1 MTTTETE
8 NDPAPVLHL
17 PARDIPLP
25 RHVSPAAQ
33 AILSVP
39 APPAAQEFPALEDAP
54 AWRSLIEMGN
64 DTIAQVIEPLVAG
77 LPIDVEQREFGG
89 VTGYFAAPRTPPA
102 NKRSIVLDFHSGGL
116 IMCGGPLCGTMAK
129 LMAGRLDAPLWS
141 PDYRMPPDHPYPA
154 ALDDCV
160 AAYRA
165 VLDRHRPEDIVI
177 AGGSAGGNLAAATI
191 LRARDEGLPMPA
203 GAILITPE
211 VDLTETGDSFST
223 NQGLDKA
230 LDRLMQVNLLYANGH
245 DLAHPY
251 LSPLFGDFAAGFP
264 PTILVTGTRDM
275 FLSNTV
281 RLHRALREAGI
292 RADLHVLE
300 AADHAG
306 FLGTPEQTAIDG
318 EMRQFLA
325 GIWER
330 SGDAAPPSI

>member
-1 MTTTETE
+1 MSAPET
-8 NDPAPVLHL
+8 DPAPALNN
-17 PARDIPLP
+17 PAREIPLP

-33 AILSVP
+33 AILSSP
-39 APPAAQEFPALEDAP
+39 PPPAAQGFPALGDAP
-54 AWRSLIEMGN
+54 AWRSLVKMGN
-64 DTIAQVIEPLVAG
+64 NTIAQVITPLVAD
-77 LPIDVEQREFGG
+77 LPVDVEQREFGG
-89 VTGYFAAPRTPPA
+89 INGYYAAPRNLPA
-102 NKRSIVLDFHSGGL
+102 DKGRIVLDIHSGGL
-116 IMCGGPLCGTMAK
+116 IMCGGPLCATMAK

-154 ALDDCV
+154 ALDDCL

-191 LRARDEGLPMPA
+191 LRARDEGMPLPA

-211 VDLTETGDSFST
+211 VDLTESGDSFNT

-251 LSPLFGDFAAGFP
+251 LSPLFGDFATGFP
-264 PTILVTGTRDM
+264 PTILVTGTRDL

-281 RLHRALREAGI
+281 RMHRALRAAGI
-292 RADLHVLE
+292 RADLHVVE

-306 FLGTPEQTAIDG
+306 FLGTPEQAAIDA
-318 EMRQFLA
+318 ELRQFLA
-325 GIWER
+325 GLWR
-330 SGDAAPPSI
+330 DRG